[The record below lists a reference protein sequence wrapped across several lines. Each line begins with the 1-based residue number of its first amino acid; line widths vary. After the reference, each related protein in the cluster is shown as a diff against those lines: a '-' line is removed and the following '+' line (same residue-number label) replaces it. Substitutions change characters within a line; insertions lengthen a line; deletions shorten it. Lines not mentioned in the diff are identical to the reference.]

1 MSYRIQKVL
10 ALIMVSILLTAC
22 NGANKDNGNN
32 TATIY
37 TPAAGSTVPASA
49 TPSIK
54 TQQIEIENYAF
65 KPAQL
70 TTLVGTKVTW
80 VNKDK
85 IAHTATSNDKRFDS
99 GLIGANSDFAY
110 TFTAPGTYAYHCTPH
125 PRMTGQIIVK

>member
-1 MSYRIQKVL
+1 MSYRIQKIL
-10 ALIMVSILLTAC
+10 ALIVVSILLTAC
-22 NGANKDNGNN
+22 NGANKDNANS
-32 TATIY
+32 TATSN
-37 TPAAGSTVPASA
+37 TPAAGGIVPASA
-49 TPSIK
+49 ASSVE

-70 TTLVGTKVTW
+70 TVPVGAKVSW

-99 GLIGANSDFAY
+99 GLIGANSDFSY